1 MTWKNILKADL
12 EDIADDIDNIVEMI
26 NDKIM
31 VKTYRTGGLERVD
44 KLLASAVMELQA
56 ASDLLLELQDE

>member
-56 ASDLLLELQDE
+56 ASDLLLELQE

>member
-12 EDIADDIDNIVEMI
+12 EDIADNIDDIVEMI

-31 VKTYRTGGLERVD
+31 VKTYRAGGLEEVD
-44 KLLASAVMELQA
+44 KLLASAVMELEA
-56 ASDLLLELQDE
+56 ASNLLLELQD

>member
-26 NDKIM
+26 NDKVM

-56 ASDLLLELQDE
+56 ASDLLLELQE

>member
-26 NDKIM
+26 NDKVM

-56 ASDLLLELQDE
+56 ASNLLLELQD

>member
-1 MTWKNILKADL
+1 MTWKTILKADL

-44 KLLASAVMELQA
+44 KLLASAVMELEA
-56 ASDLLLELQDE
+56 ASDLLLELQD

>member
-56 ASDLLLELQDE
+56 ASDLLLELQD